1 MVETGLR
8 LGEVYNLRPQDIRLE
23 DDVPHVEVAD
33 RDDRR
38 QKTDYSIRRVPL
50 VGVSLW
56 AMQQRPA
63 GFARY
68 QDKADHAS
76 ALINKVMRSAEL
88 MPSDDHTVYSL
99 RHSFQARLENAGCS
113 HRMQADLMRHE
124 FGRPAY
130 GDGPEMKRRR
140 EFLKSIM
147 FAWPQAQR

>member
-76 ALINKVMRSAEL
+76 ALIINNAGRMRSGT
-88 MPSDDHTVYSL
+88 PSDAAAAACV
-99 RHSFQARLENAGCS
+99 R
-113 HRMQADLMRHE
+113 
-124 FGRPAY
+124 
-130 GDGPEMKRRR
+130 
-140 EFLKSIM
+140 SIH
-147 FAWPQAQR
+147 